1 MPQRHP
7 KWHTCREENRAD
19 ILELNLD
26 QELARIDQDT
36 LFLVFL
42 YLQNAYNNVDRGRLL
57 IPLEGYR
64 DRPRMCKLLV
74 VFWGRQEFV
83 TRQNSYHSLYFK
95 LTRGTTQG
103 GIVSPTL
110 FNLIVDN
117 VVRNWLALAVE
128 YQLVSHEGLGLLV
141 GRCLGL
147 FYADDI
153 MVVLRGPEWL

>member
-57 IPLEGYR
+57 ITLEGYR

-74 VFWGRQEFV
+74 VFWGRQ
-83 TRQNSYHSLYFK
+83 
-95 LTRGTTQG
+95 
-103 GIVSPTL
+103 
-110 FNLIVDN
+110 
-117 VVRNWLALAVE
+117 
-128 YQLVSHEGLGLLV
+128 
-141 GRCLGL
+141 
-147 FYADDI
+147 
-153 MVVLRGPEWL
+153 